1 VHLPSSCPILPT
13 FGFDA
18 STSCN
23 SQLIVIGSHHHDTY
37 TLHLGLTTSS
47 IVVIWDLMESEQRVQ
62 YFKGVG
68 KNISDRDMSILAN
81 DTWKVI
87 GVMKID
93 GI

>member
-1 VHLPSSCPILPT
+1 
-13 FGFDA
+13 
-18 STSCN
+18 
-23 SQLIVIGSHHHDTY
+23 
-37 TLHLGLTTSS
+37 
-47 IVVIWDLMESEQRVQ
+47 MESEQRVQ